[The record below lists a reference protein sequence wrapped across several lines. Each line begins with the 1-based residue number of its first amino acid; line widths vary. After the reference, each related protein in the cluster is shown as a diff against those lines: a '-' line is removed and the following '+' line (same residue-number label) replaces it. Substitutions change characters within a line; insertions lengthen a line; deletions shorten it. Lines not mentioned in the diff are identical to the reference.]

1 MTPPF
6 LLLIFI
12 LYDFRSILGEK
23 NIWIVEVVLLIL
35 DLNGMKL
42 CIWNDRGVWDNV
54 KNVHF
59 SYKFFATSGSSKSFY
74 WKVVSWT
81 NKKARGFS
89 EIHSFCKIIW
99 IFLTVQVSNILCT
112 TRKRYLE
119 LRAHNA
125 KTSSVTPSFYCSFSK
140 WLSSKIII
148 WLSVVPSLKKIPDST
163 SFSMESPQH
172 E

>member
-1 MTPPF
+1 
-6 LLLIFI
+6 
-12 LYDFRSILGEK
+12 
-23 NIWIVEVVLLIL
+23 
-35 DLNGMKL
+35 MKL

-148 WLSVVPSLKKIPDST
+148 WLSVVPSLKKNSRIVHPFQWNHLNTNKFLQLTVCVD
-163 SFSMESPQH
+163 F
-172 E
+172 